1 MAEKTSEM
9 IALLGRMRKEMNGA
23 VADAMFCYGKPYGLN
38 YGVSLPTVR
47 TIARQVEQSNELADY
62 LFKQQVRE
70 LQLAAMHI
78 ALPEQFSTE
87 QVERWGE
94 GIINSEMAEEM
105 AFALLRHL
113 SFIDEVYQA
122 WARSENEF
130 KVYSA
135 LLSVAKC
142 KLSEK
147 AQTLEPILEIA
158 TRYPTSRPI
167 AKGIVALL
175 SEAYRSEEQKPIV
188 KSLLESL
195 EPSATADYIKEEMEW
210 RMEF

>member
-1 MAEKTSEM
+1 MAEKTSKM

-47 TIARQVEQSNELADY
+47 TIARQVERSNELADY

-135 LLSVAKC
+135 LLSAAKC

-195 EPSATADYIKEEMEW
+195 EPSATADYIKE
-210 RMEF
+210 

>member
-1 MAEKTSEM
+1 M

-47 TIARQVEQSNELADY
+47 TIARQVERSNELADY

-135 LLSVAKC
+135 LLSAAKC

-210 RMEF
+210 RMEL

>member
-113 SFIDEVYQA
+113 SFIDEVYQS

-135 LLSVAKC
+135 LLSAAKC

-147 AQTLEPILEIA
+147 AQTLEPIHEIA

>member
-1 MAEKTSEM
+1 
-9 IALLGRMRKEMNGA
+9 
-23 VADAMFCYGKPYGLN
+23 
-38 YGVSLPTVR
+38 
-47 TIARQVEQSNELADY
+47 
-62 LFKQQVRE
+62 
-70 LQLAAMHI
+70 
-78 ALPEQFSTE
+78 TE

-94 GIINSEMAEEM
+94 RIINSEMAEEM

-122 WARSENEF
+122 WAGSENEF

-135 LLSVAKC
+135 LLSAAKC

-147 AQTLEPILEIA
+147 AQTLEPIHEIT
-158 TRYPTSRPI
+158 TRYPTSRPK

-210 RMEF
+210 RMEL

>member
-122 WARSENEF
+122 WAGSENEF

-135 LLSVAKC
+135 LLSAAKC

>member
-1 MAEKTSEM
+1 MAEKTSQM
-9 IALLGRMRKEMNGA
+9 IALLSRMRKEMNGA
-23 VADAMFCYGKPYGLN
+23 VADSMFCYGKPYGLN

-47 TIARQVEQSNELADY
+47 SIARCEERSNDLADY

-78 ALPEQFSTE
+78 AEPEQISAE

-113 SFIDEVYQA
+113 SFIDKVYQA
-122 WARSENEF
+122 WTQSESEF

-135 LLSVAKC
+135 LLSAAKSS
-142 KLSEK
+142 LAEK
-147 AQTLEPILEIA
+147 VQTLEPIGQIVKC
-158 TRYPTSRPI
+158 YPTSRPI
-167 AKGIVALL
+167 AKGVVALL
-175 SEAYRSEEQKPIV
+175 SEAYRFEEQKPII
-188 KSLLESL
+188 KALLESL
-195 EPSATADYIKEEMEW
+195 EPSSTADYIKEEMEW
-210 RMEF
+210 RIEF

>member
-23 VADAMFCYGKPYGLN
+23 VADAMFYYGKPYGLN

-47 TIARQVEQSNELADY
+47 TIARQVERSNELADY

-122 WARSENEF
+122 WARSENEY

-135 LLSVAKC
+135 LLSAAKC

-188 KSLLESL
+188 KSLLENL